1 MCINTFH
8 TEIVL
13 LTPLTQKF
21 MVGLNFS
28 DRSEA
33 AQFHKAVDAKVFE
46 RLEKRA
52 SKSKV
57 IHIKVFTFT

>member
-1 MCINTFH
+1 MCVNTFH

-33 AQFHKAVDAKVFE
+33 AHFHKAVDAKLSE
-46 RLEKRA
+46 RQEKRA
-52 SKSKV
+52 SKFK
-57 IHIKVFTFT
+57 